1 MLGRAIAAVRV
12 NAVRAD
18 GERWIKRRRA
28 GMAPVIALGNVFL
41 RLSRSRIQM
50 FASCPVWQAWE
61 VAAMRALH
69 GAGAARCESRRAI
82 ATRHVPGDSLRDRLA
97 HGTVAPEL
105 LVEVG
110 REFARAHALSIGGH
124 AFSHGDPHTGNILY
138 DDAAQR
144 ARLIDVETRHDP
156 ALGARDRHAD
166 DLLVLLLDLLGRAPE
181 TALPVLARALLA
193 GYRRRDVIE
202 ALEPRLA
209 LPRGLERA
217 LWATRTCFVPRDVLA
232 ARLELLRDV
241 AIAAARP
248 REPMSSCKVAADR

>member
-1 MLGRAIAAVRV
+1 MLGRAIAAVRL
-12 NAVRAD
+12 NAVHAD

-28 GMAPVIALGNVFL
+28 GMTAVIALGNLFL

-50 FASCPVWQAWE
+50 FASCAAWQAWE

-69 GAGAARCESRRAI
+69 GDGAARCESRRAI
-82 ATRHVPGDSLRDRLA
+82 ATRHVPGDSLRARLA
-97 HGTVAPEL
+97 RGAVAPAM

-138 DDAAQR
+138 DDATQQAH
-144 ARLIDVETRHDP
+144 LIDVETRHEP
-156 ALGARDRHAD
+156 TLGARDRHAD
-166 DLLVLLLDLLGRAPE
+166 DLLVLLLDLLGRAPDA
-181 TALPVLARALLA
+181 TWPVLARALLA

-209 LPRGLERA
+209 MPRGLERA
-217 LWATRTCFVPRDVLA
+217 LWATRTCFAPRHVLA
-232 ARLELLRDV
+232 ARLEVLRSV
-241 AIAAARP
+241 AIDAARP
-248 REPMSSCKVAADR
+248 RDVEPCARGG